1 MGSRL
6 ERPGAERVS
15 GARAEQIRLLRGDKP
30 EDHYPAEARQLSVD
44 GYAAVD
50 LLLNEDGFVLEASV
64 FLESPPDA
72 GFGLAALDVAKTY
85 EFYNPLKKLVLLDV
99 VISFLP

>member
-1 MGSRL
+1 
-6 ERPGAERVS
+6 
-15 GARAEQIRLLRGDKP
+15 
-30 EDHYPAEARQLSVD
+30 
-44 GYAAVD
+44 
-50 LLLNEDGFVLEASV
+50 V

-85 EFYNPLKKLVLLDV
+85 EFYNPLKKLVLMDV